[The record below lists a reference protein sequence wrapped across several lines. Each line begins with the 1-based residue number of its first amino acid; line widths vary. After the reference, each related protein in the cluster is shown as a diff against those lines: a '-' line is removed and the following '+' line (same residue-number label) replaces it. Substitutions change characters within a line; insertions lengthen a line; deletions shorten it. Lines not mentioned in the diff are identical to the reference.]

1 MGREKVRSGIDRR
14 ESKREEGDV
23 HVGLGTGDGEEG
35 TEVSYTESSSVSHDE
50 ETGEADGC

>member
-1 MGREKVRSGIDRR
+1 LGREKVRSGIDRR